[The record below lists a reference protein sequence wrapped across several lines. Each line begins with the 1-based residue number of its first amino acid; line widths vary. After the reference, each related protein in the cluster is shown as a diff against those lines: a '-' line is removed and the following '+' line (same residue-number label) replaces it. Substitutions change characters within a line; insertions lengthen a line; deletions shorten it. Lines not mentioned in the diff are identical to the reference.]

1 MFLKKNSYIIILL
14 FLTTIIFF
22 PGSIAGDFEK
32 VYFLAKIPLDYDLS
46 IGQFNILSAKQLN
59 EYIGDPEFL
68 RIEPFISRN
77 YIFIFLLSYLI
88 KFINFLNIFFSL
100 NENELKFTTELIIS
114 FFPSFLFL
122 SSSLLIYKSYEKKV
136 ESNILL
142 FGIFLFFFSSYLLNF
157 LSSHFFAEATIIF
170 LLSLRIYLKQKQV
183 GLVYLAIIDLLL
195 IKIRVTCFVIVAYF
209 IIEEIIK
216 NKTKFK
222 SYIHYFLIII
232 ILSILYNYFTFQT
245 DNNEIIGR
253 ITKSACAFGENF
265 QKIIFQYIYKI
276 FLSYF
281 SLTVGVIFIFPL
293 FILFIFQLLKNL
305 SDKILILKF
314 LTLGAIISLFALEEY
329 WYLPAGIS
337 GHRGIAP
344 FLIIIF
350 PDIIDCL
357 KDLMKK
363 NAKVTLFSGFFLYL
377 VFFPSLEYRNT
388 VGFFSSCGTI
398 NKPCISFY
406 TMFDQEL
413 TYLTKAES
421 SADEEISKHKCRHP
435 NLFSNSNIKMH
446 AGIYGW
452 RVILNKL
459 LDNEKIRIYYKKT
472 DGLKKKF
479 NYKTYNE
486 NYKKGYFE
494 QNTIH
499 FIPHTMIS
507 RIPYTL
513 NLRFNL
519 ISDKKIF
526 NNLNFN
532 SSLTAIINS
541 LSLLI
546 KLFYMIFPIYFFLR
560 KFKII

>member
-1 MFLKKNSYIIILL
+1 MSLKKNFYIIILL
-14 FLTTIIFF
+14 FLTTILFF

-32 VYFLAKIPLDYDLS
+32 VYSLAKIPVDYDIS
-46 IGQFNILSAKQLN
+46 ISQFNILSSEQLD
-59 EYIGDPEFL
+59 EYLRDPDFRRL
-68 RIEPFISRN
+68 EPFVSRN
-77 YIFIFLLSYLI
+77 YIFIFLISYLI

-232 ILSILYNYFTFQT
+232 ILSILYNYFSFQT

-253 ITKSACAFGENF
+253 ITKSACFFGENF

-281 SLTVGVIFIFPL
+281 SLTLGVIFIFPL
-293 FILFIFQLLKNL
+293 FILFILKLLKNL

-350 PDIIDCL
+350 PDIIDSL
-357 KDLMKK
+357 KFFIKK
-363 NAKVTLFSGFFLYL
+363 NSKISLFVGFSLYL
-377 VFFPSLEYRNT
+377 IFFPSLEYRNT
-388 VGFFSSCGTI
+388 VGFFSPCGSI
-398 NKPCISFY
+398 NKPCISF
-406 TMFDQEL
+406 FSLFNKEL
-413 TYLTKAES
+413 TYLYRT
-421 SADEEISKHKCRHP
+421 DDNEISKRKCRHP
-435 NLFSNSNIKMH
+435 NLFSNSNILMH
-446 AGIYGW
+446 PGIYGW
-452 RVILNKL
+452 RVMLKKFTGK
-459 LDNEKIRIYYKKT
+459 DKVRIYYKESG
-472 DGLKKKF
+472 GLDEKF
-479 NYKTYNE
+479 NYKIINK
-486 NYKKGYFE
+486 NYKKGYFD
-494 QNTIH
+494 QDIIH

-546 KLFYMIFPIYFFLR
+546 KLLYMIFPIYFFLR